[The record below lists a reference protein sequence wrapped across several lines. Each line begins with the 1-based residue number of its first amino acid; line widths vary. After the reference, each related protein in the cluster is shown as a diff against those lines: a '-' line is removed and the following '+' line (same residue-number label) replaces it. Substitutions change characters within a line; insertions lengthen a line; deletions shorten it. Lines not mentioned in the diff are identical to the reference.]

1 MIAGLIA
8 ARACGEQARA
18 AVEQHLAERMQS
30 AEWARLARTLLTLL
44 DGPNGPGLLD
54 GLGKIDAAITA
65 RALAAL
71 RGDVQVPSQLW
82 LAMPFP
88 GLIGRMVKAGW
99 GDRAT
104 ADQLAQACIRMG
116 ADSELEPLG
125 AALLRI
131 LAGERAPALSHGLA
145 PVQAAVVITILFH
158 LPPASQPS

>member
-1 MIAGLIA
+1 MPADSGKDQSALASAADMPEPSLDIWAAPDTVLPRHLASWDPVIAGLIA
-8 ARACGEQARA
+8 RAGDEQARA

-82 LAMPFP
+82 P
-88 GLIGRMVKAGW
+88 
-99 GDRAT
+99 
-104 ADQLAQACIRMG
+104 
-116 ADSELEPLG
+116 
-125 AALLRI
+125 AASPRS
-131 LAGERAPALSHGLA
+131 R
-145 PVQAAVVITILFH
+145 
-158 LPPASQPS
+158 PPW